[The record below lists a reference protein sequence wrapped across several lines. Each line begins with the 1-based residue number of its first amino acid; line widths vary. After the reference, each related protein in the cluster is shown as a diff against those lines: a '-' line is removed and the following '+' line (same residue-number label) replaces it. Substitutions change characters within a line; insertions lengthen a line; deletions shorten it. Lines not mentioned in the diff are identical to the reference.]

1 MSKFSDLI
9 QKKHEMMKVTMK
21 VDPAA
26 CKNGEIT
33 HFQEYVGFMLAEKE
47 FEKTYEK
54 LLKQYTLQNEGFFD
68 AVKGAAK
75 AVVNRVVSDVTS
87 PFKDPNF
94 NPFIGHGEKP
104 VDKTE
109 SGQIISEL
117 ESDWLDVNKPVTFT
131 AAKYGLFSKT
141 FQQLAERDAGLNK
154 FLKQLRSSVKE
165 NFSNNKFL
173 DIFYE
178 AAMSDEEVTT
188 FIKSGINQT
197 DLNRQL
203 PIRNMETTYIPQI
216 EKKIQEENQ
225 KKQEVGEEQIKV
237 KAKDVWKVLVQKV
250 EALFRPSKSYLN
262 DEKILWT
269 LMLAQKNQKI
279 ILTYDPMRQPKKT
292 S

>member
-1 MSKFSDLI
+1 
-9 QKKHEMMKVTMK
+9 MMKVTMK

-68 AVKGAAK
+68 AVKGATK

-87 PFKDPNF
+87 PFKDAKY
-94 NPFIGHGEKP
+94 NPFVGHGQKP

-109 SGQIISEL
+109 SGQIISEI
-117 ESDWLDVNKPVTFT
+117 ESEWLDLNKPVEFT
-131 AAKYGLFSKT
+131 LTKYGPFTKT
-141 FQQLAERDAGLNK
+141 FQQLAEKDVGLNK
-154 FLKQLRSSVKE
+154 FLKQLRSSVRE

-178 AAMSDEEVTT
+178 STMTDEEVTT
-188 FIKSGINQT
+188 LIKAAINQT

-216 EKKIQEENQ
+216 EKKIQEENK
-225 KKQEVGEEQIKV
+225 KKQEVGEELLKV
-237 KAKDVWKVLVQKV
+237 KSKDVWKVLVQKV
-250 EALFRPSKSYLN
+250 EALFKPSKSYLS
-262 DEKILWT
+262 DDKVLWT
-269 LMLAQKNQKI
+269 FMLAKEKQKI
-279 ILTYDPMRQPKKT
+279 ALTYIE